1 MINSIWLRNNPSD
14 TFIPV
19 FLRRRDLDVTRELI
33 VFGLIFF
40 HTAGIFSEFPFYVK
54 NEPPVPAVTVIV
66 ILVSFWGIPI
76 LFMIAGFAIWNSLQ
90 KRTPGAFVRERFMRL
105 LVPFI
110 TGVLLIVPPQMY
122 YALSSDPAYHES
134 YAQFY
139 PRFLDI
145 TFNMGFP
152 WFFSAAPES
161 NVFTPANLWFLYV
174 LLLFTLLLLPVF
186 LYLKN
191 QSGRE
196 LVGRIAQFTARPWG
210 MLLAAVPIA
219 VIEAALGTDM
229 AGGWNQSAYILF
241 LIYGYFL
248 GADARFWQALRRCWK
263 KSLAFAVVSTVGIHA
278 LFVIAESA
286 SADPL
291 HTYDLASVALR
302 FTKGIVGWSWIV
314 AILGF
319 IEDLKEKRGSE
330 SHSRKVSV
338 MTNKRALLA
347 RVERYA
353 NEAVLP
359 FYILHQTV
367 IVAIGFYVV
376 QWNTSTL
383 TKFLVISLASLV
395 VTLLVYEIV
404 IKRIKVARLLF
415 GMKAISV

>member
-1 MINSIWLRNNPSD
+1 MSNTD
-14 TFIPV
+14 TISF
-19 FLRRRDLDVTRELI
+19 RRRDFDVTRELI

-54 NEPPVPAVTVIV
+54 NEPPEPAVTVLV

-90 KRTPGAFVRERFMRL
+90 KRTTSAFVRERLLRL
-105 LVPFI
+105 LIPFI

-122 YALSSDPAYHES
+122 YALYSDPAYHGS
-134 YAQFY
+134 YVQFY

-145 TFNMGFP
+145 TFNISFP
-152 WFFSAAPES
+152 WFFSATPES
-161 NVFTPANLWFLYV
+161 NVFTPANLWFLYI
-174 LLLFTLLLLPVF
+174 LLVFTLLLLPVF

-196 LVGRIAQFTARPWG
+196 LVGRIAQFSAGPWG
-210 MLLAAVPIA
+210 LLLAAVPIA

-241 LIYGYFL
+241 LFYGYLL
-248 GADARFWQALRRCWK
+248 GADVRFWQALRTYWK
-263 KSLAFAVVSTVGIHA
+263 KSLAFAVVGTVGISV
-278 LFVIAESA
+278 LFDIAEST
-286 SADPL
+286 STDPL

-302 FTKGIVGWSWIV
+302 FTKGFVGWSWIV

-319 IEDLKEKRGSE
+319 IEDVKKKRESE
-330 SHSRKVSV
+330 SYSRDASV
-338 MTNKRALLA
+338 MTNKRAFLA

-353 NEAVLP
+353 NEAILP

-376 QWNTSTL
+376 QWNTSAL
-383 TKFLVISLASLV
+383 LKFLVISLASLA
-395 VTLLVYEIV
+395 VTLLLYEIV
-404 IKRIKVARLLF
+404 IKRTRLTRLLF
-415 GMKAISV
+415 GMKAINE